1 VELRVDTLLVVVGI
15 TLSIVGLLGVSYA
28 VFRTNV
34 VSKTIELYKNENEI
48 LGKALAR
55 QQTEA
60 EKLATRLQ
68 ALETANEVLRT
79 TVSGERAIAELREQA
94 KGWFAHAQDQ
104 HKVQMDLLHDI
115 HDDLL
120 GKGGKRHGGT

>member
-1 VELRVDTLLVVVGI
+1 MLVAVGAI
-15 TLSIVGLLGVSYA
+15 LTIIGLLGVAYA

-34 VSKTIELYKNENEI
+34 VSKTIELYKSENEI

-55 QQTEA
+55 QQTEY
-60 EKLATRLQ
+60 EKLVTRLQ

-79 TVSGERAIAELREQA
+79 TVSGEKAVNELREQA
-94 KGWFAHAQDQ
+94 KGWFSHAQDQ

-115 HDDLL
+115 HDTVL
-120 GKGGKRHGGT
+120 GRGHREHKPGNERGQ